1 MIIAFA
7 SIVFDVLIGITYGL
21 ISGWIGGKV
30 DTVMQRIIEIISS
43 IPSLVIVTMFG
54 LLLGQG
60 IVSIVLAIG
69 LFIWTGIA
77 RQVRNMTLS
86 LKEREFVLAAKTLGA
101 SPFKIMVKHL
111 IPNMLGVIIVQIMF
125 DIPSVIFFE
134 AVLSAINL
142 GVKPPTA
149 SLGSLISDGIQSLQ
163 FYPFQVAVPAVVL
176 SLLSLAF
183 FLFGYGL
190 RDAFDPKSGQD

>member
-1 MIIAFA
+1 
-7 SIVFDVLIGITYGL
+7 
-21 ISGWIGGKV
+21 
-30 DTVMQRIIEIISS
+30 MQRIIEIISS

-142 GVKPPTA
+142 G
-149 SLGSLISDGIQSLQ
+149 LNHQQ
-163 FYPFQVAVPAVVL
+163 H
-176 SLLSLAF
+176 
-183 FLFGYGL
+183 
-190 RDAFDPKSGQD
+190 R

>member
-1 MIIAFA
+1 MRISLIIAFA

-142 GVKPPTA
+142 G
-149 SLGSLISDGIQSLQ
+149 LNHQQ
-163 FYPFQVAVPAVVL
+163 H
-176 SLLSLAF
+176 
-183 FLFGYGL
+183 
-190 RDAFDPKSGQD
+190 R

>member
-142 GVKPPTA
+142 G
-149 SLGSLISDGIQSLQ
+149 LNHQQ
-163 FYPFQVAVPAVVL
+163 H
-176 SLLSLAF
+176 
-183 FLFGYGL
+183 
-190 RDAFDPKSGQD
+190 R